1 MGTGSDPQLNF
12 KDIEPLLSKFNYIK
26 INGQFIELVYNQDH
40 KNFIEPIDSS
50 EAIKIGQEYLK

>member
-1 MGTGSDPQLNF
+1 MGTGSGPQLNF
-12 KDIEPLLSKFNYIK
+12 KDIESLLLKFNYNK
-26 INGQFIELVYNQDH
+26 ITGQFIELVYNQDH